1 MRKGSILS
9 ITLALVTAQLLTVNL
24 VQPALA
30 AEPKSSVILTLL
42 HNNDGESSLG
52 ADAIYKSAS
61 GDIKAG
67 SAAAFAAVFERE
79 IQDARSIGNAVLSVY
94 AGDSFLPSKT
104 SSVVS
109 QARQLQLNQFW
120 MQLLRQRCHMTFIF

>member
-24 VQPALA
+24 VQPAIA

-52 ADAIYKSAS
+52 ADAIYKSTS

-67 SAAAFAAVFERE
+67 SAAALPQFLIGRSKM
-79 IQDARSIGNAVLSVY
+79 QD
-94 AGDSFLPSKT
+94 P
-104 SSVVS
+104 
-109 QARQLQLNQFW
+109 
-120 MQLLRQRCHMTFIF
+120 

>member
-1 MRKGSILS
+1 MRKGSVLS

-24 VQPALA
+24 VQPAMA

-52 ADAIYKSAS
+52 ADAIYKSTG

-67 SAAAFAAVFERE
+67 SAAAFAAV
-79 IQDARSIGNAVLSVY
+79 
-94 AGDSFLPSKT
+94 K
-104 SSVVS
+104 
-109 QARQLQLNQFW
+109 
-120 MQLLRQRCHMTFIF
+120 